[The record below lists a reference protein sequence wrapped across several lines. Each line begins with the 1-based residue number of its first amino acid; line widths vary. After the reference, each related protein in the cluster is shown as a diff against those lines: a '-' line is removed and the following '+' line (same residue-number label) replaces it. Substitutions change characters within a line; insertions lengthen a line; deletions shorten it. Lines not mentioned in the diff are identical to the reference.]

1 MMTRTV
7 TGRIPCLKDLEQQF
21 EWCHPLLS
29 VLVLSGER
37 QRDDF
42 RRRTSRFIY
51 VLQSPKGDN

>member
-29 VLVLSGER
+29 LGSIWGEAER
-37 QRDDF
+37 
-42 RRRTSRFIY
+42 
-51 VLQSPKGDN
+51 